1 MFWTKV
7 KGTNSLEMPS
17 ILSYSH
23 VKNLWNFF
31 PWKHSWQPCMLKKHF
46 FFFVIALEEL
56 IPHMNHQVL
65 EVLLP
70 FLSFIHSIDNGKGH
84 YMLMLM
90 LDPMYQNMWLVN
102 YLFAFWSHCALVV
115 EYEKPLLLP
124 LLLEVYKLLMLNKV
138 EGLDEFISFVN
149 LQDLI

>member
-1 MFWTKV
+1 
-7 KGTNSLEMPS
+7 
-17 ILSYSH
+17 
-23 VKNLWNFF
+23 
-31 PWKHSWQPCMLKKHF
+31 MLKKHF

-102 YLFAFWSHCALVV
+102 YLFAF
-115 EYEKPLLLP
+115 
-124 LLLEVYKLLMLNKV
+124 
-138 EGLDEFISFVN
+138 
-149 LQDLI
+149 